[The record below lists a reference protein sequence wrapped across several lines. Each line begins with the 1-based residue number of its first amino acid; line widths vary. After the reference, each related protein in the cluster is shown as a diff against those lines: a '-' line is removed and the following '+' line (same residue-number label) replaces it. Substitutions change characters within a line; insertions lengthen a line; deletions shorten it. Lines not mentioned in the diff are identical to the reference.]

1 MRILRWTV
9 ISLLTLVP
17 LASPTAAQTVDKTIN
32 VGFSNIAG
40 AELPLWVAADEGYF
54 SRHGLT
60 VKPQLISGGANTVAA
75 LLAGQVQL
83 ADAGGSEALNA
94 VSNGADLVV
103 VGNLSPVY
111 PYVLEVT
118 SDINS
123 PADLVGKKIGVATF
137 GGSADVAT
145 RLVLRQNGIDPDK
158 DVTFIATGSSA
169 NRTAAL
175 MSGAIQAGMAGGP
188 PDTLELEAQ
197 GLHPLIDLAAL
208 KLPTANATII
218 GNREW
223 VNANHDA
230 VQAYI
235 DSLVEAATHLKQ
247 DKPGTVVVLKKYF
260 KSDDDTAMTAAYDFF
275 ANEVTPSLP
284 YPNPDQFADAVS
296 QLSVNNPR
304 VADVDLGNLLDPS
317 FVQSAADRGLSGVIP
332 HSD

>member
-1 MRILRWTV
+1 MRILRWIAT
-9 ISLLTLVP
+9 SLLMLVP
-17 LASPTAAQTVDKTIN
+17 LASPTAAQSETIN

-54 SRHGLT
+54 SRHGLN

-145 RLVLRQNGIDPDK
+145 RVVLRQNGIDPDK

-188 PDTLELEAQ
+188 PDTIELEAQ

-218 GNREW
+218 AKREW
-223 VNANHDA
+223 VNANRDA

-247 DKPGTVVVLKKYF
+247 DKPGTVAVLKKYF
-260 KSDDDTAMTAAYDFF
+260 KSDDDSAMTAAYDFF

-284 YPNPDQFADAVS
+284 YPIADQFADAVS

-304 VADVDLGNLLDPS
+304 IADVDLGNLLDPS
-317 FVQSAADRGLSGVIP
+317 FVQSAADRGLSGVMP
-332 HSD
+332 QSN

>member
-1 MRILRWTV
+1 MRLIRG
-9 ISLLTLVP
+9 IAICLLTLAP
-17 LASPTAAQTVDKTIN
+17 FSAPAAAQTEEIN

-40 AELPLWVAADEGYF
+40 AELPLWVATDEGYF
-54 SRHGLT
+54 SRHGLN

-75 LLAGQVQL
+75 LLAGQVQI
-83 ADAGGSEALNA
+83 ADAGGSEALSA
-94 VSNGADLVV
+94 VANGGDLVV

-123 PADLVGKKIGVATF
+123 PEDLVGKKVGVATF
-137 GGSADVAT
+137 GGSADIAT
-145 RLVLRQNGIDPDK
+145 RVVLRQNGIDPDK

-175 MSGAIQAGMAGGP
+175 LSGAIQAGMAGGP

-197 GLHPLIDLAAL
+197 GLHPLFDLAAL

-218 GNREW
+218 AKREW
-223 VNANHDA
+223 VNANHEA
-230 VQAYI
+230 VQRYV

-247 DKPGTVVVLKKYF
+247 DKPGSIAVLKKYF
-260 KSDDDTAMTAAYDFF
+260 KSDDDAVMEAAYDFF

-284 YPNPDQFADAVS
+284 YPKPEHFSDAVT
-296 QLSVNNPR
+296 QLSANNPR
-304 VADVDLGNLLDPS
+304 IAQVDLASLLDPS
-317 FVQSAADRGLSGVIP
+317 FVQSAADRGLAG
-332 HSD
+332 